1 MQGTKLERFKKTFR
15 ILISTFLLVF
25 TLYSL
30 FYIAHEA
37 HHECSGEDCP
47 ICYVIFTA
55 KQNIKL
61 LAFGLAAIAAS
72 RSIKNLPLQ
81 NIVVYSKSVPNPNTL
96 VIQKI
101 RLND

>member
-1 MQGTKLERFKKTFR
+1 MQGTKLERFKNTFR

-25 TLYSL
+25 TVYSL

-61 LAFGLAAIAAS
+61 LALGLAAIAVT
-72 RSIKNLPLQ
+72 RSIKNRLLQ
-81 NIVVYSKSVPNPNTL
+81 NIVVYSKSIPNPNTL